1 MHIQLTCL
9 CLLILTTFNCASQKL
24 KYPKTPKVNQV
35 DTYFGTEVRDEYR
48 WLEDDTSAAT
58 AKWVEEQNKVTF
70 AYLEQIPFR
79 KSLKARLTEIYN
91 YPKFSAPFRKGDYF
105 FFYKNDGLQNQS
117 VLYVQKGLDGTPEVL
132 LDPNT
137 FSQDGTSRLGSF
149 AVSKD
154 AKYAAYGIS
163 KGGSDWQTYFV
174 MELATKKNLPDTLR
188 WVKVSGIAWEGDGF
202 YYSRYPEPS
211 DKKELSAK
219 NEFHQVYYH
228 KVGTPQSQDE
238 LVYEDKAHPQRFH
251 FAFTSED
258 EQFTFLSISDRGSGK
273 EGNALFFKRR
283 GEKSFKPI
291 VSEITNF
298 SYNVIDNI
306 GDEFLISTNHDAPNE
321 KIVRCSAKNPDIK
334 NWKTIVPEKPEALQ
348 YATTGGGKLFALYM
362 KDVATRVHVYSLNGT
377 FEHEVDLPALGTAS
391 GFGGEPDDKFVF
403 YTFTSFTFP
412 PTIYRYDIAT
422 KQSTVFRKPELKFN
436 PEDYE
441 TKQVF
446 FESKDGTKVPMFLVH
461 KKGIVKN
468 GKNPTLMYGYGGFN
482 VSLLPSFNPL
492 NIALLEQ
499 GVIYAQVN
507 LRGGNEYGE
516 AWHKAGMKFNKQT
529 VFDDFIAAA
538 EYLIKENYTCSEKL
552 AMRGGSNGGLL
563 VGAVM
568 CQRPEL
574 FKVALPAVGVM
585 DMLRFQKFT
594 IGWNWIAEYGSSE
607 ASKEEFENLY
617 RYSPLH
623 NLKEGVS
630 YPATLITTADHD
642 DRVVPAHSF
651 KFAAAL
657 QEKHRGENPVL
668 IRIAVKSGHGASST
682 EKAIE
687 ETTDVFAFLLYNL
700 GVTPQFNHKPTAF
713 APVQK

>member
-1 MHIQLTCL
+1 MRIQLSLIAMLT
-9 CLLILTTFNCASQKL
+9 LLTLNCSSQKL
-24 KYPKTPKVNQV
+24 KYPTTEKVNQV
-35 DTYFGTEVRDEYR
+35 DNYFGTEVRDDYR
-48 WLEDDTSAAT
+48 WLEDDTAAAT
-58 AKWVEEQNKVTF
+58 AKWVEAQNKVTF

-79 KSLKARLTEIYN
+79 NQLKARLTEIYN

-117 VLYVQKGLDGTPEVL
+117 VLYVQKGLDGTPEIL

-137 FSQDGTSRLGSF
+137 FSADGTSRLGAF

-174 MELATKKNLPDTLR
+174 MELATKKNLPDTLS

-228 KVGTPQSQDE
+228 KIGTPQSQDV

-251 FAFTSED
+251 YAFTSED
-258 EQFTFLSISDRGSGK
+258 ERFTFLSISDRGSGK
-273 EGNALFFKRR
+273 EGNALYFKRR
-283 GEKSFKPI
+283 GEKDFKPI
-291 VSEITNF
+291 IAEISEF
-298 SYNVIDNI
+298 SYNVIDNV
-306 GDEFLISTNHDAPNE
+306 GDDLLIVTNHGAPNE
-321 KIVRCSAKNPDIK
+321 KIVRCSANNPDMK

-362 KDVATRVHVYSLNGT
+362 KDVSTRAYVHSLDGG
-377 FEHEVDLPALGTAS
+377 FENEVELPALGTAS
-391 GFGGEPDDKFVF
+391 GFGGEADDKFVF
-403 YTFTSFTFP
+403 YAFTSFTFP
-412 PTIYRYDIAT
+412 PTIYRYDIQT
-422 KQSTVFRKPELKFN
+422 KQSSVFRKPELKFN

-441 TKQVF
+441 TKHVF
-446 FESKDGTKVPMFLVH
+446 FPSKDGTKIPMFLVH
-461 KKGIVKN
+461 KKGIERN
-468 GKNPTLMYGYGGFN
+468 GNNPTLMYGYGGFN
-482 VSLLPSFNPL
+482 VSLLPSFSPL

-516 AWHKAGMKFNKQT
+516 AWHKAGMRFNKQN
-529 VFDDFIAAA
+529 VFDDFIAGA
-538 EYLIKENYTCSEKL
+538 EYLIKEGYARSEKL
-552 AMRGGSNGGLL
+552 AMKGGSNGGLL

-568 CQRPEL
+568 CQRPDL

-687 ETTDVFAFLLYNL
+687 ETTDVFAFLLHNL
-700 GVTPQFNHKPTAF
+700 GVKPKF
-713 APVQK
+713 KGN

>member
-1 MHIQLTCL
+1 MRIQLIGL
-9 CLLILTTFNCASQKL
+9 VLLILTTFNCASQKL
-24 KYPKTPKVNQV
+24 KYPKTQKVNQV
-35 DTYFGTEVRDEYR
+35 DNYFGTEVRDEYR

-137 FSQDGTSRLGSF
+137 FSQDGTSRLGAF

-174 MELATKKNLPDTLR
+174 MELATKKHLPDTLN

-251 FAFTSED
+251 YAFTSED

-283 GEKSFKPI
+283 GEKTFKPI
-291 VSEITNF
+291 VSEITDF
-298 SYNVIDNI
+298 SYSVIDNI
-306 GDEFLISTNHDAPNE
+306 GDEFLIITNHDAPNE

-334 NWKTIVPEKPEALQ
+334 NWKTLVPEKSEALQ

-362 KDVATRVHVYSLNGT
+362 KDVSTRVHVYSLDGT
-377 FEHEVDLPALGTAS
+377 FEHEVQLPALGTAS

-412 PTIYRYDIAT
+412 PTIYRYEIET

-461 KKGIVKN
+461 KKGIERN

-516 AWHKAGMKFNKQT
+516 AWHKAGMKFKKQT

-607 ASKEEFENLY
+607 LSKEEFENLY

-687 ETTDVFAFLLYNL
+687 ETTDVFAFLLHNL
-700 GVTPQFNHKPTAF
+700 GVVPKFTA
-713 APVQK
+713 K

>member
-9 CLLILTTFNCASQKL
+9 CLLMLMTFNCASQKL

-35 DTYFGTEVRDEYR
+35 DNYFGTEVRDEYR

-79 KSLKARLTEIYN
+79 KSLKARLMELYN

-117 VLYVQKGLDGTPEVL
+117 VLYIQKGLNGTPEVL

-137 FSQDGTSRLGSF
+137 FSEDGTLRLSAF

-154 AKYAAYGIS
+154 AKYAAYGVS
-163 KGGSDWQTYFV
+163 KSGSDWQTYFV
-174 MELATKKNLPDTLR
+174 MELATKKRLPDTLN
-188 WVKVSGIAWEGDGF
+188 WVKVSDIAWEGHGF
-202 YYSRYPEPS
+202 YYSRYPEPGN
-211 DKKELSAK
+211 KKELSAK

-238 LVYEDKAHPQRFH
+238 LVYEDRAHPQRFH

-283 GEKSFKPI
+283 GEKTFKPI
-291 VSEITNF
+291 VSEITDF

-306 GDEFLISTNHDAPNE
+306 GDDFLIITNHEAPNE
-321 KIVRCSAKNPDIK
+321 KIVRCSAKNPDMSH
-334 NWKTIVPEKPEALQ
+334 WKTVVPEKPEALQ

-362 KDVATRVHVYSLNGT
+362 KDVTTRVYVHSLDGM
-377 FEHEVDLPALGTAS
+377 FENEVELPALGTAS
-391 GFGGEPDDKFVF
+391 GFSGEPDDKFVF
-403 YTFTSFTFP
+403 YTFASFTFP
-412 PTIYRYDIAT
+412 PTIYRYDIET
-422 KQSTVFRKPELKFN
+422 KQSTIFHKPELKFN

-461 KKGIVKN
+461 KKGIERN

-516 AWHKAGMKFNKQT
+516 AWHKAGMKFNKQN

-538 EYLIKENYTCSEKL
+538 EYLIKENYTSPEKL
-552 AMRGGSNGGLL
+552 AMQGASNGGLL

-594 IGWNWIAEYGSSE
+594 IGWNWVAEYGSSE
-607 ASKEEFENLY
+607 SSKEEFENLY

-668 IRIAVKSGHGASST
+668 IRIAAKSGHSASST

-687 ETTDVFAFLLYNL
+687 EATDVFAFLLYNL
-700 GVTPQFNHKPTAF
+700 GVVPKF
-713 APVQK
+713 AAK

>member
-1 MHIQLTCL
+1 MRIQLSLIAMLT
-9 CLLILTTFNCASQKL
+9 LLTLDCSSPKL
-24 KYPKTPKVNQV
+24 NYPKTEKVNQV
-35 DTYFGTEVRDEYR
+35 DNYFGTEVRDDYR
-48 WLEDDTSAAT
+48 WLEDDTSEAT
-58 AKWVEEQNKVTF
+58 AKWVEAQNKVTF
-70 AYLEQIPFR
+70 GYLEKIPFR
-79 KSLKARLTEIYN
+79 NALKARLTEIYN
-91 YPKFSAPFRKGDYF
+91 YPKYSAPFRKGDYF

-117 VLYVQKGLDGTPEVL
+117 VLYIQKGLDGTPEVL

-137 FSQDGTSRLGSF
+137 FSEDGTSRLGAF

-163 KGGSDWQTYFV
+163 KGGSDWQTYYV
-174 MELATKKNLPDTLR
+174 MELATKKQLPDTLN

-238 LVYEDKAHPQRFH
+238 LVFEDKAHPQRFH

-258 EQFTFLSISDRGSGK
+258 EQFTFLSISDRGTGK
-273 EGNALFFKRR
+273 QGNALYFKRR
-283 GEKSFKPI
+283 GEKNFKPI
-291 VSEITNF
+291 VSEITDF
-298 SYNVIDNI
+298 SYSIVDNV
-306 GDEFLISTNHDAPNE
+306 GDDFLITTNHDAPNE
-321 KIVRCSAKNPDIK
+321 KVMRCSSKNPDMK
-334 NWKTIVPEKPEALQ
+334 NWQTVIAEKPEALQ
-348 YATTGGGKLFALYM
+348 YVTTGGGKIFALYM
-362 KDVATRVHVYSLNGT
+362 KDVSTRVYVHALDGT
-377 FEHEVDLPALGTAS
+377 FENEVELPALGTAS
-391 GFGGEPDDKFVF
+391 GFSGEADDKFVF

-412 PTIYRYDIAT
+412 PTIYRYDIASKT
-422 KQSTVFRKPELKFN
+422 STVFRKPELKFN

-446 FESKDGTKVPMFLVH
+446 FTSKDGTKVPMFLVY
-461 KKGIVKN
+461 KKGIVQDGN
-468 GKNPTLMYGYGGFN
+468 NPTLMYGYGGFN

-516 AWHKAGMKFNKQT
+516 AWHQAGMKFNKQN
-529 VFDDFIAAA
+529 VFDDFIAGA
-538 EYLIKENYTCSEKL
+538 EYLIKEKYTCSEKL

-607 ASKEEFENLY
+607 ASKEEFEYLY

-687 ETTDVFAFLLYNL
+687 ETTDVYAFLFYNL
-700 GVTPQFNHKPTAF
+700 GITPKFNDKN
-713 APVQK
+713 

>member
-1 MHIQLTCL
+1 M
-9 CLLILTTFNCASQKL
+9 
-24 KYPKTPKVNQV
+24 
-35 DTYFGTEVRDEYR
+35 
-48 WLEDDTSAAT
+48 
-58 AKWVEEQNKVTF
+58 
-70 AYLEQIPFR
+70 
-79 KSLKARLTEIYN
+79 
-91 YPKFSAPFRKGDYF
+91 
-105 FFYKNDGLQNQS
+105 
-117 VLYVQKGLDGTPEVL
+117 
-132 LDPNT
+132 
-137 FSQDGTSRLGSF
+137 
-149 AVSKD
+149 
-154 AKYAAYGIS
+154 
-163 KGGSDWQTYFV
+163 
-174 MELATKKNLPDTLR
+174 
-188 WVKVSGIAWEGDGF
+188 
-202 YYSRYPEPS
+202 
-211 DKKELSAK
+211 
-219 NEFHQVYYH
+219 
-228 KVGTPQSQDE
+228 
-238 LVYEDKAHPQRFH
+238 
-251 FAFTSED
+251 
-258 EQFTFLSISDRGSGK
+258 
-273 EGNALFFKRR
+273 
-283 GEKSFKPI
+283 
-291 VSEITNF
+291 
-298 SYNVIDNI
+298 
-306 GDEFLISTNHDAPNE
+306 
-321 KIVRCSAKNPDIK
+321 
-334 NWKTIVPEKPEALQ
+334 Q
-348 YATTGGGKLFALYM
+348 YATTGGGKLFTLYM
-362 KDVATRVHVYSLNGT
+362 KDVSTRVYVHALDGT
-377 FEHEVDLPALGTAS
+377 FENEVELPSLGTAS
-391 GFGGEPDDKFVF
+391 GFSGEPDDKFVF

-412 PTIYRYDIAT
+412 PTIYRYDIET
-422 KQSTVFRKPELKFN
+422 KQSSVFRKPELKFN

-446 FESKDGTKVPMFLVH
+446 FESKDGTRVPMFLVY
-461 KKGIVKN
+461 KKGMVRDGN
-468 GKNPTLMYGYGGFN
+468 TPTLMYGYGGFN

-516 AWHKAGMKFNKQT
+516 AWHKAGMRFNKQN

-538 EYLIKENYTCSEKL
+538 EYLIKENYTRPEKL

-568 CQRPEL
+568 CQRPDL

-657 QEKHRGENPVL
+657 QEKHKGDNPVL

-687 ETTDVFAFLLYNL
+687 ETTDVFAFMLHNL
-700 GVTPQFNHKPTAF
+700 GVVPKF
-713 APVQK
+713 ASK

>member
-1 MHIQLTCL
+1 MRIQLSLIAMLT
-9 CLLILTTFNCASQKL
+9 LLTLNCSSPKL
-24 KYPKTPKVNQV
+24 NYPKTGKVNQV
-35 DTYFGTEVRDEYR
+35 DNYFGTEVRDDYR
-48 WLEDDTSAAT
+48 WLEDDTSEAT
-58 AKWVEEQNKVTF
+58 AKWVEAQNKVTF
-70 AYLEQIPFR
+70 AYLEKIPFR
-79 KSLKARLTEIYN
+79 NALKARLTEIYN
-91 YPKFSAPFRKGDYF
+91 YPKYSAPFRKGDYF

-117 VLYVQKGLDGTPEVL
+117 VLYMQTGLDGTPEVL
-132 LDPNT
+132 LNPNT
-137 FSQDGTSRLGSF
+137 FSEDGTSRLGAF

-163 KGGSDWQTYFV
+163 KGGSDWQTYYV
-174 MELATKKNLPDTLR
+174 MELATKKQLPDTLN

-238 LVYEDKAHPQRFH
+238 LVFEDKAHAQRFH

-273 EGNALFFKRR
+273 QGNALYFKRR
-283 GEKSFKPI
+283 GEKTFKPI
-291 VSEITNF
+291 VSEITDF
-298 SYNVIDNI
+298 SYSIVDNI
-306 GDEFLISTNHDAPNE
+306 GNDFLITTNHDAPNE
-321 KIVRCSAKNPDIK
+321 KVMRCSSKNPDMK
-334 NWKTIVPEKPEALQ
+334 NWQTVIAEKPEALQ
-348 YATTGGGKLFALYM
+348 YVTTGGGKIFALYM
-362 KDVATRVHVYSLNGT
+362 KDVSTRVYVHALDGT
-377 FEHEVDLPALGTAS
+377 FENEVELPALGTAS
-391 GFGGEPDDKFVF
+391 GFGGEADDKFVF

-412 PTIYRYDIAT
+412 PTIYRYDIASKT
-422 KQSTVFRKPELKFN
+422 STIFRKPELKFN

-446 FESKDGTKVPMFLVH
+446 FTSKDGTKVPMFLVH
-461 KKGIVKN
+461 KKGIVQDGN
-468 GKNPTLMYGYGGFN
+468 NPTLMYGYGGFN
-482 VSLLPSFNPL
+482 VSLLPSFSPL

-516 AWHKAGMKFNKQT
+516 AWHKAGMKFNKQN

-538 EYLIKENYTCSEKL
+538 EYLIKEKYTRSEKL
-552 AMRGGSNGGLL
+552 AMKGGSNGGLL

-607 ASKEEFENLY
+607 ASKEEFEYLY

-687 ETTDVFAFLLYNL
+687 ETADVYAFLFHNL
-700 GVTPQFNHKPTAF
+700 GVVPKF
-713 APVQK
+713 ATK

>member
-1 MHIQLTCL
+1 
-9 CLLILTTFNCASQKL
+9 LILTTFNCASQKL

-552 AMRGGSNGGLL
+552 AMQGGSNGGLL